1 MPSGRTYQWY
11 SILDENETA
20 LASGSQIEKDL
31 LGDLVQ
37 DERKGATITR
47 IILDLIIAPDTIA
60 QVTFTSYGLCMVNK
74 DAVSAGAVPEADVNA
89 DRADWLLRGR
99 SRNLSGN
106 LSDPTQ
112 VFHREY
118 DLRAQRV
125 LRSEEQTL
133 ALILDHGSGGG
144 IDFFW
149 MSRILMKLR

>member
-1 MPSGRTYQWY
+1 MPSGRSYQWY
-11 SILDENETA
+11 SILDENDTA
-20 LASGSQIEKDL
+20 VASGTQIEKDL
-31 LGDLVQ
+31 LGDLVT

-47 IILDLIIAPDTIA
+47 VILDLVISPDQA
-60 QVTFTSYGLCMVNK
+60 GQVTFTSYGLCMVNR
-74 DAVSAGAVPEADVNA
+74 DAVAAGAVPEADVNS

-99 SRNLSGN
+99 ARNNCFALADS
-106 LSDPTQ
+106 TQ
-112 VFHREY
+112 MFHREY